1 MDGNKIVLEPEL
13 VYLDVESTDAWF
25 CYFPPYQKQ
34 LQDSFRLFAS
44 YLLYHLDQT
53 DPNAVL
59 MVYEMNRKVQEK
71 NYALLQ
77 ILREMEQEEVTCKA
91 EPLKA
96 KETENYRDERTKER
110 YTEQHS
116 EALKEK
122 REGIVSRKEKR
133 EKGRKTKRV
142 QKEQTEWK
150 KKTEFILFF
159 VVIGL
164 TGLAAKLEFLTIT
177 QAGGIAFLIVSGM
190 AYGISL
196 EKKHMH
202 KKRKEGNESHIP
214 WEMPQ
219 VIEKKEIARE
229 EEPTNYPE
237 EENQVGATTVLREG
251 EKEYEPH
258 MTLISMN
265 TRERNSIVLLND
277 SYVIGK
283 LKAKADIYIS
293 DEAISR
299 IHAKIQKV
307 GDEYYLCDM
316 NSTNGT
322 FLNGRRLEVNE
333 KVPIHVADEIMFA
346 GSGYYVGQS

>member
-1 MDGNKIVLEPEL
+1 M
-13 VYLDVESTDAWF
+13 
-25 CYFPPYQKQ
+25 
-34 LQDSFRLFAS
+34 
-44 YLLYHLDQT
+44 
-53 DPNAVL
+53 
-59 MVYEMNRKVQEK
+59 
-71 NYALLQ
+71 
-77 ILREMEQEEVTCKA
+77 
-91 EPLKA
+91 
-96 KETENYRDERTKER
+96 
-110 YTEQHS
+110 
-116 EALKEK
+116 KEK

-202 KKRKEGNESHIP
+202 KKRKEGTESHIP